1 MAKHRAGDRRI
12 VSISIPEDL
21 AKRLDRRVGKGR
33 EKGRSATISRMIQDS
48 LDSESEERTGEPVAA
63 ARSARAKPDAIR
75 IEKDTMGEVEVSAD
89 RYYGAQTARSLV
101 NFDIGED
108 IMPRSVVRAFGVLK
122 RAAAQTNVELG
133 QMDSNIGSLISA
145 ACDEVISGSLDEHF
159 PLRIWQTG
167 SGTQTNMN
175 ANEVIANRAIEI
187 SGGTVGS
194 KTPVHPNDH
203 VNRAQSSNDT
213 FPTAM
218 HIAAAE
224 ETHHRLLPAVRHLRG
239 ALTNKAR
246 DFRSTVK
253 IGRTHLMDAVPLT
266 LGQEFSGYVSML
278 DADITRIES
287 AMGDLLELALG
298 GTAVGT
304 GLNTHPEFADTV
316 AGHIADNTGMPF
328 VSADNKFAQL
338 AAHDALVAASGALN
352 TLATS
357 LMKIAND
364 IRWLGSGPRC
374 GFGELSLPANE
385 PGSSIMPGKVNPTQ
399 AEAMTMVCCQ
409 VMGNHTAISVGGSQ
423 GNFELNV
430 YKPMIIHNFL
440 HSVRLLSDTCRS
452 FTDKCVVGLEANEDR
467 IATHLENSLMLVTAL
482 NPHIGYDNAAKIAK
496 NAHSK
501 GTTLRESALELDLLT
516 DEQFTKWVK
525 AEDMIGPRD

>member
-12 VSISIPEDL
+12 ISISIPEET
-21 AKRLDRRVGKGR
+21 ARKLDRRVGKGR
-33 EKGRSATISRMIQDS
+33 EDGRSATIARMIRES
-48 LDSESEERTGEPVAA
+48 LEAESEERPSDPPVPS
-63 ARSARAKPDAIR
+63 RSAKARPDAIR
-75 IEKDTMGEVEVSAD
+75 IEKDTMGEVEVPAD

-101 NFDIGED
+101 NFDIGDD

-122 RAAAQTNVELG
+122 QAAAQTNVDLG
-133 QMDSNIGSLISA
+133 QMDPNIGSLISA
-145 ACDEVISGSLDEHF
+145 ACDEVVSGSLDEHF

-187 SGGTVGS
+187 SGGAVGS

-224 ETHHRLLPAVRHLRG
+224 ETQHRLLPAVRHLRG
-239 ALTNKAR
+239 NLANKAR
-246 DFRSTVK
+246 DFKSTVK

-316 AGHIADNTGMPF
+316 AAHIADNTGMSF

-338 AAHDALVAASGALN
+338 AGHDALVAASGALN
-352 TLATS
+352 TLAAS

-501 GTTLRESALELDLLT
+501 GTTLRESALELNLLT

-525 AEDMIGPRD
+525 AEDMIGPRI